1 MKITKRTAMAALA
14 TLSFVV
20 IHHAAGQA
28 RRATGAVLLGS
39 TNVNTAS
46 EGELRRI
53 PGLRRN
59 DVRRILMERRQAD
72 FRCPEDLYFVESPVA
87 LRYLHF
93 DGPSDLRTI
102 RHAPALLQRT
112 A

>member
-20 IHHAAGQA
+20 LSHANA

-46 EGELRRI
+46 EGELRRV
-53 PGLRRN
+53 PGLRRS
-59 DVRRILMERRQAD
+59 DVRRIMYERRQAS
-72 FRCPEDLYFVESPVA
+72 FRCPEDLYFLESAVA

-93 DGPSDLRTI
+93 EGPSDLRTI
-102 RHAPALLQRT
+102 RHAPALMQRT

>member
-20 IHHAAGQA
+20 MHHASMQRAGV
-28 RRATGAVLLGS
+28 VLLGS
-39 TNVNTAS
+39 TNVNTAT

-53 PGLRRN
+53 PGLRRA
-59 DVRRILMERRQAD
+59 DVRRIMLERRQAQ
-72 FRCPEDLYFVESPVA
+72 FHCPEDLYFIDSPIA

-93 DGPSDLRTI
+93 EGPSDLRTL
-102 RHAPALLQRT
+102 RHAPALMKRT

>member
-20 IHHAAGQA
+20 VSHANA
-28 RRATGAVLLGS
+28 RRATGSVLLGS
-39 TNVNTAS
+39 TNVNTAT

-59 DVRRILMERRQAD
+59 DVRRILIERRQAA
-72 FRCPEDLYFVESPVA
+72 FHCPEDLYFIDSPVA

-93 DGPSDLRTI
+93 EGPSDLRTI
-102 RHAPALLQRT
+102 RHAPAALLKRT